1 MRTIHFWRYALR
13 SVSRLNAVSGRTKHP
28 GALIRVDGGYGCIH
42 PWPELG
48 DLPLEEQLVALAS
61 GMSTGLIRQ
70 ALRCAAADAT
80 ARREGRS
87 LFQGSVPESHWLVMS
102 DAVPPPGFR
111 KVKLKVGPEMAGGV
125 GSVQKWVEDG
135 FRVRLDANEAFTFS
149 EVRQFWQ
156 DLGSAREQ
164 VEWFEDPIPWELE
177 TWAALRKIGIPVAV
191 DREAENRFSGN
202 EIVIVKPALS
212 SWIPA
217 APANFAVTS
226 YLDHALGQMWAAA
239 EASRLV
245 SGSEAGR
252 MIAGG
257 LATDRCFES
266 DPFFERIRYK
276 GATLLPPEGTGL
288 GFDDLLEALPW
299 KRLI

>member
-1 MRTIHFWRYALR
+1 MRMVHFWRYALR
-13 SVSRLNAVSGRTKHP
+13 SVSRLNAVSGRTMHP

-48 DLPLEEQLVALAS
+48 DLRLEDQLVALAS
-61 GMSTGLIRQ
+61 GKSTRLIGQ
-70 ALRCAAADAT
+70 ALRCAAEDAT

-87 LFQGSVPESHWLVMS
+87 LFRESIPESHWLVMPGE
-102 DAVPPPGFR
+102 APPPGFR
-111 KVKLKVGPEMAGGV
+111 KVKLKVGPEVADGV
-125 GSVQKWVEDG
+125 GSVRKWVDDG
-135 FRVRLDANEAFTFS
+135 FRVRLDANETFTVS

-164 VEWFEDPIPWELE
+164 VEWFEDPIPWNLE
-177 TWAALRKIGIPVAV
+177 TWATLREMGIPVAV
-191 DREAENRFSGN
+191 DREAENRYSGN

-217 APANFAVTS
+217 APATFAVTS
-226 YLDHALGQMWAAA
+226 YMDHAVGQMWAAC
-239 EASRLV
+239 EASRFA

-257 LATDRCFES
+257 LTTHHCFEP
-266 DPFFERIRYK
+266 DPFFEKIREE
-276 GATLLPPEGTGL
+276 GSHLLPPEGTGL
-288 GFDDLLEALPW
+288 GFNDLLEALPW
-299 KRLI
+299 KRLT

>member
-111 KVKLKVGPEMAGGV
+111 KVKLKVGPEMADGV

-177 TWAALRKIGIPVAV
+177 TWAALRE
-191 DREAENRFSGN
+191 DRN
-202 EIVIVKPALS
+202 P
-212 SWIPA
+212 
-217 APANFAVTS
+217 
-226 YLDHALGQMWAAA
+226 
-239 EASRLV
+239 
-245 SGSEAGR
+245 SGSGSRGR
-252 MIAGG
+252 KSIQRKRNCDCETGAFE
-257 LATDRCFES
+257 LDSRCSGKLCGHF
-266 DPFFERIRYK
+266 
-276 GATLLPPEGTGL
+276 LPGSCSRANVGS
-288 GFDDLLEALPW
+288 G
-299 KRLI
+299 